1 MILSNPVGW
10 VRDGDTDNNIKDRMN
25 EGIEDILS
33 RWLATVVCTS
43 GYGARFHSYRALAG
57 SKSECSA
64 APDTYEHI
72 ASPAFGQG
80 GYVEAWCY
88 GYGRRLAPNARHQ
101 SARLWWGRRNENGS
115 CAWIRSGT
123 YGSELRWCA
132 AQRMSGRRNR
142 CVPLFARPSADIAT
156 HHW

>member
-10 VRDGDTDNNIKDRMN
+10 VRDGDTDNNIKNRMN

-43 GYGARFHSYRALAG
+43 GSGARFHSYRAFAG

-72 ASPAFGQG
+72 ASPTFGQG
-80 GYVEAWCY
+80 GYVKARRY

-101 SARLWWGRRNENGS
+101 SARLWWSWRNEDGS

-123 YGSELRWCA
+123 HGRELRWCA
-132 AQRMSGRRNR
+132 AQ
-142 CVPLFARPSADIAT
+142 
-156 HHW
+156 

>member
-10 VRDGDTDNNIKDRMN
+10 VRDGDTDNNIKNRMN

-64 APDTYEHI
+64 ALDTYEHI

-80 GYVEAWCY
+80 GYVEAWRY
-88 GYGRRLAPNARHQ
+88 GYGRRFAPHARHQ

-132 AQRMSGRRNR
+132 AQRMSGRRN
-142 CVPLFARPSADIAT
+142 
-156 HHW
+156 